1 MNQCSQNI
9 MITIYDTKTR
19 TKHKLDGLGGL
30 TPVLLIKDHVQHLT
44 DHLMESH
51 QLVKFSN
58 LLF

>member
-1 MNQCSQNI
+1 

-19 TKHKLDGLGGL
+19 TKHRLDGLGGL

-51 QLVKFSN
+51 QLVCLLSYCLN
-58 LLF
+58 LLGFAIG